1 MDHGD
6 KNCEADSK
14 SYEEKWTEIQKL
26 GVLGDEPALV
36 IYTSGTTGNP
46 KVYYFVIKFYPLLLN
61 FDMIIMHMP
70 GICTCSQAIWQL
82 FGVKARVSMDL
93 LKMLPTLTTKP
104 LISVPNTKINQTTFR
119 VWFIPMEL

>member
-61 FDMIIMHMP
+61 FDMIIMHMYT
-70 GICTCSQAIWQL
+70 GYMHMFTGNLA
-82 FGVKARVSMDL
+82 
-93 LKMLPTLTTKP
+93 T
-104 LISVPNTKINQTTFR
+104 
-119 VWFIPMEL
+119 VWCKGMSFNGFA